1 MNEFLNC
8 ATCCTTLNLDYVRL
22 KPFGE
27 CHLRLLCISQ
37 ITNANCSAVGFV
49 LASRQIAK
57 LAEARGRDDA
67 SVESPSYL
75 YIRTLS
81 G

>member
-1 MNEFLNC
+1 M
-8 ATCCTTLNLDYVRL
+8 
-22 KPFGE
+22 
-27 CHLRLLCISQ
+27 
-37 ITNANCSAVGFV
+37 